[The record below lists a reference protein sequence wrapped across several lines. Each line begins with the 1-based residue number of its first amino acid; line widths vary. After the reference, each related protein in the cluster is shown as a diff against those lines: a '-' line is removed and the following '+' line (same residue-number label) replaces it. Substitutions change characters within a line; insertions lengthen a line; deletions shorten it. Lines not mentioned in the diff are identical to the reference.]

1 MAGMHSSL
9 ELRGKSS
16 KGKELVRQFGSSWDI
31 IGEDGPNV
39 VIVSPPTS
47 PTYIRAV
54 RRIGDSNFHVTEA
67 RSSS

>member
-1 MAGMHSSL
+1 MTGVHSSL

-16 KGKELVRQFGSSWDI
+16 KGKELVRQFGSTWDVV
-31 IGEDGPNV
+31 GESGPNV

-54 RRIGDSNFHVTEA
+54 RMIGDSNFHVTEA
-67 RSSS
+67 RS